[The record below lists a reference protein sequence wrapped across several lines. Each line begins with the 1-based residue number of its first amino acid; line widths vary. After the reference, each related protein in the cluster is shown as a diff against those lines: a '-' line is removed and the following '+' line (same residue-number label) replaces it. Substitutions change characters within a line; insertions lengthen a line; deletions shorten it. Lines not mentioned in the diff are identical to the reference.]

1 MEFRILCLL
10 YVLFLAMSILNIC
23 LIMQCHSVRSTIS
36 TKRKGV
42 LAMIA
47 ERIKML
53 RTAQNISQA
62 ELAKKLDITR
72 SSVNAWEQGFSIPS
86 TGYLVELAR
95 LFHVSTDYLLGL
107 KQNAYLDVTGLDT
120 EQTRIL
126 YELAEHFRKEKKG
139 NKD

>member
-1 MEFRILCLL
+1 
-10 YVLFLAMSILNIC
+10 
-23 LIMQCHSVRSTIS
+23 
-36 TKRKGV
+36 
-42 LAMIA
+42 MIA

-72 SSVNAWEQGFSIPS
+72 SSVNAWEQGFSILS